1 MCLSWRPDYFY
12 FFPTPT
18 PRDISKD
25 LGAIKLT
32 KGFLLHLSG
41 RDTFRLQLG
50 ISFEVLFY
58 SQGTRC

>member
-12 FFPTPT
+12 FYFFSPL
-18 PRDISKD
+18 RDISKD

-58 SQGTRC
+58 SQRTRC